1 MLEKRKLIDL
11 ALVDP
16 IGDSNFENA
25 VQKTCESYY
34 NQLFK
39 KKSSNKNI
47 DNALTSSTSSTVNR
61 NRRS

>member
-25 VQKTCESYY
+25 VQKLVKVTTINSLRKRVVIKIQKCV
-34 NQLFK
+34 
-39 KKSSNKNI
+39 NKFNKQYC
-47 DNALTSSTSSTVNR
+47 
-61 NRRS
+61 